1 LKKVRTVIKY
11 STCEYVVDLYH
22 LARAHKAFKNQD
34 QEPWCL
40 VISRYALTGKYARLI
55 NILLQSKCTP
65 TKQYNTIK
73 MHAK

>member
-40 VISRYALTGKYARLI
+40 VISRYALTG
-55 NILLQSKCTP
+55 
-65 TKQYNTIK
+65 
-73 MHAK
+73 